1 MIGVDVL
8 ARPITDL
15 AETFGS
21 GVLPCDC
28 PAGALR
34 ASSAAI
40 DAIHALGRTGIGELA
55 GAWTGAAADSAV
67 RTAEQLQSDALAAA
81 DRGNAIAT
89 VVADGSETVRAGA
102 VELQAILQSFV
113 SLAASAGPT
122 LGTPPGQ
129 LMLLTAALEHLGR
142 ALDVAARVCAELA
155 AHTAR
160 MNELVAPETRGGA
173 VPSPVGLVGTGES
186 PYGTAPGNGAEIVLP
201 DGSTT
206 VAPNPEAAA
215 AVRNALSQQGVPYV
229 WGGTTPGQGLDCSG
243 LTQWA
248 YGEAG
253 VALPRLAQEQGV
265 GTPVDPDDLMPG
277 DLAVWDGHV
286 AMVIGDGKMIEAG
299 DPVQV
304 SSIRTTNSGMGF
316 QGFYRPT
323 SW

>member
-1 MIGVDVL
+1 MIGVDAL

-21 GVLPCDC
+21 GLLPCHC
-28 PAGALR
+28 PASALR

-40 DAIHALGRTGIGELA
+40 DAVHALGQTGIGELA
-55 GAWTGAAADSAV
+55 GAWTGAAADSAI
-67 RTAEQLQSDALAAA
+67 RTAERVQSDALAAA
-81 DRGNAIAT
+81 DRGTAIAA

-102 VELQAILQSFV
+102 AELEAILQSFV

-142 ALDVAARVCAELA
+142 ALDVAARVCTELA

-160 MNELVAPETRGGA
+160 MNELVAPETGGDA
-173 VPSPVGLVGTGES
+173 TVPR
-186 PYGTAPGNGAEIVLP
+186 AANGVEIVLP
-201 DGSTT
+201 DGSTS
-206 VAPNPEAAA
+206 VAPNAEAAA
-215 AVRNALSQQGVPYV
+215 AVRSALSQRGVPYV

-248 YGEAG
+248 YGQAG

-265 GTPVDPDDLMPG
+265 GIPVAPDDLMPG

-286 AMVIGDGKMIEAG
+286 AMVVGNGQMIEAG
-299 DPVQV
+299 DPIEV
-304 SSIRTTNSGMGF
+304 SAIRTTNSGMGF

-323 SW
+323 NS